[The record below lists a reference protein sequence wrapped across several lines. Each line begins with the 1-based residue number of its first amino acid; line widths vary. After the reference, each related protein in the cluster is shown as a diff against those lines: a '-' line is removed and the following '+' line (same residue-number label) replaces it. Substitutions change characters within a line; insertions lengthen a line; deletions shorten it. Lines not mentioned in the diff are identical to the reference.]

1 LSQSN
6 RPTELHIG
14 IDDTDSKLGGCTTY
28 TAAVI
33 FDEVSK
39 RGFKPTDFPWL
50 VRLNPNI
57 PWKTRGNGALAL
69 HFLVDESRVDVVRK
83 IVLDIVEETTD
94 TSDAS
99 TDPAVAF
106 LRGKIPPELRYF
118 SMTALHD
125 VLRVSDAKRV
135 SRKVGIEEHVLKGP
149 RGLIGALAALG
160 AHLQAAHTFELIA
173 YRTQGY
179 VGTRRQIDDNSV
191 REMDAKFRGVTFN
204 NLDPETGRVLIS
216 PHGPDPVL
224 FGIRGEDTVTL
235 AYAYHHVQVGEPI
248 QRVMIFKT
256 NHGTDAH
263 LTKHRKAA
271 EVRPYQSAVVS
282 GRVETRPRA
291 LKGGHVIFSLSDET
305 GSVDCAAYEPT
316 GSFRKVVM
324 ELVPDD
330 AVSVFGGVRDGPEER
345 ATINLEKL
353 AVNRLAQVVRYQKP
367 RCVTC
372 DRLCESMGQGQGF
385 RCRKCGLRFPRD
397 SLVPVVQNRGI
408 METVYVPPPRANRHL
423 TMPLSRYGWKKDT
436 QRLDDDFSD
445 SQHASYFESLLRS
458 VQSASAL

>member
-33 FDEVSK
+33 FDELSK
-39 RGFKPTDFPWL
+39 RGFRPADFPWL

-57 PWKTRGNGALAL
+57 PWKTRGNGSLAL
-69 HFLVDESRVDVVRK
+69 HFLVDESRVDEVRN
-83 IVLDIVEETTD
+83 IVLNIVEETTD

-106 LRGKIPPELRYF
+106 LRGKIPPELRDF
-118 SMTALHD
+118 SIMTLHD
-125 VLRVSDAKRV
+125 VVRVSDAKRV

-149 RGLIGALAALG
+149 RGLIGALAAIG
-160 AHLQAAHTFELIA
+160 AQLQTAHTFEIIA
-173 YRTQGY
+173 YRTQDY
-179 VGTRRQIDDNSV
+179 IGTWRQIDDGSV

-204 NLDPETGRVLIS
+204 NLDPETGRVLIF

-224 FGIRGEDTVTL
+224 FGIRGEDPVTL
-235 AYAYHHVQVGEPI
+235 AHAYHHVQVGEPV
-248 QRVMIFKT
+248 QRVMIFRT

-263 LTKHRKAA
+263 LAKHRKAA
-271 EVRPYQSAVVS
+271 ELRQYQSAVVN
-282 GRVETRPRA
+282 GRVETRPRV
-291 LKGGHVIFSLSDET
+291 LKGGHVVFSLRDET

-316 GSFRKVVM
+316 GRFRKVVM
-324 ELVPDD
+324 ELEPDD
-330 AVSVFGGVRDGPEER
+330 AVSVFGGVRDGPKER
-345 ATINLEKL
+345 PTINLEKL
-353 AVNRLAQVVRYQKP
+353 VVNRLAQVVRYQKP
-367 RCVTC
+367 RCAGC

-408 METVYVPPPRANRHL
+408 KETVYVPPPRANRHL

-436 QRLDDDFSD
+436 QRLDDFSD